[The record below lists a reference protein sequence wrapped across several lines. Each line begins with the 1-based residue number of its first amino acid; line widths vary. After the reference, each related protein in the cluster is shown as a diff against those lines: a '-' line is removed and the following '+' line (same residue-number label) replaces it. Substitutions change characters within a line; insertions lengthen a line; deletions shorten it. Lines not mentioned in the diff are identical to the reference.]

1 MSQFSFFDLEEPL
14 TKIYQLNDFLCRLD
28 ALIDW
33 TIFLEILNQV
43 HSPERLSHA
52 GRPPFDVQ
60 NSCS

>member
-1 MSQFSFFDLEEPL
+1 MSQFSFFDLEEQL
-14 TKIYQLNDFLCRLD
+14 TKIHQLNDFLCRLED
-28 ALIDW
+28 LIDW

-43 HSPERLSHA
+43 RSPERLSYA